1 MSDLSRHLTE
11 FRKKNQYTQEALAQ
25 EIGVSEKTISSWET
39 GRTQPDVESLKTLSA
54 LYGISI
60 DELVYGSRAKR
71 YQSFSDMITEN
82 EALLFRIAK
91 TLLLYDNLSETA
103 LRTAITRALK
113 SLPDTSN
120 VGELLPWF
128 LKHLLYSCK
137 KIKKSKHETEN
148 DIRPTDAFAFISG
161 LPESDAIIVE
171 LFLVEKMSPARI
183 SELLSLPEA
192 ATNNVIKRYGYNG
205 KENDHA

>member
-1 MSDLSRHLTE
+1 MSDPSRYLTE

-60 DELVYGSRAKR
+60 EELVYVSRAKR

-91 TLLLYDNLSETA
+91 TLLLYDDLSEMA

-128 LKHLLYSCK
+128 LTHLLC
-137 KIKKSKHETEN
+137 
-148 DIRPTDAFAFISG
+148 A
-161 LPESDAIIVE
+161 
-171 LFLVEKMSPARI
+171 
-183 SELLSLPEA
+183 
-192 ATNNVIKRYGYNG
+192 
-205 KENDHA
+205 

>member
-39 GRTQPDVESLKTLSA
+39 GRTQPDVELLKTLAA

-71 YQSFSDMITEN
+71 YQSFSEMITEN
-82 EALLFRIAK
+82 EDLLFRIAK
-91 TLLLYDNLSETA
+91 TLLLYDDLSETA
-103 LRTAITRALK
+103 LRMAITRALK
-113 SLPDTSN
+113 SLPYAQN
-120 VGELLPWF
+120 AEELLPWF

-137 KIKKSKHETEN
+137 KRKKTKHETEN

-171 LFLVEKMSPARI
+171 LYLIEKVSPGRI

-192 ATNNVIKRYGYNG
+192 AINNVLKRYGYNG
-205 KENDHA
+205 KENDHD